1 MTTSRTD
8 TAAAGTSPKDQV
20 LVAVL
25 RCVTIDC
32 SDSRR
37 LALFWAAALGLG
49 LLALAAFVVLTNTVA
64 LVITLAILGTIVL
77 LLGRSALAEVRKMSG
92 GG

>member
-1 MTTSRTD
+1 
-8 TAAAGTSPKDQV
+8 
-20 LVAVL
+20 
-25 RCVTIDC
+25 VTIDC

>member
-1 MTTSRTD
+1 M
-8 TAAAGTSPKDQV
+8 
-20 LVAVL
+20 AVL